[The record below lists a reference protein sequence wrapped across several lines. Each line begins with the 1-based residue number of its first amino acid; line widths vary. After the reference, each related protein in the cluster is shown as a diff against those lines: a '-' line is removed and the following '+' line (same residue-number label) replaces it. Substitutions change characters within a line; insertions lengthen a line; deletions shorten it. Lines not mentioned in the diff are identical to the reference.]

1 MIALI
6 DRSKK
11 YKKFLLTSVKAKNP
25 TDRQFI
31 LVIMFTLSPTHLKQ
45 YTVSRSKHLT
55 VNQYIILISQN
66 DLIDFFFIVF
76 SATILLWLAV
86 LCMKNSDNS
95 GKETQ
100 KNSPYRNEKIYTH
113 QVFENRYIRSFGMA
127 NQSVSSNKRRVIVR
141 INLLNVLFHT
151 SQISWLTVITIDFLC
166 LVYK

>member
-45 YTVSRSKHLT
+45 YTVNRSKYLT

-76 SATILLWLAV
+76 SATILL
-86 LCMKNSDNS
+86 
-95 GKETQ
+95 
-100 KNSPYRNEKIYTH
+100 
-113 QVFENRYIRSFGMA
+113 
-127 NQSVSSNKRRVIVR
+127 
-141 INLLNVLFHT
+141 
-151 SQISWLTVITIDFLC
+151 
-166 LVYK
+166 